1 MNNVT
6 ESPEEPAFSSIWHR
20 VLYMLLFV
28 VLYGIA
34 ELVVYAVAVFQ
45 LLWVIVNGSSN
56 PHLMTLGQGLS
67 LWVSQ
72 VFRFL
77 TFNSDD
83 LPYPFSPWPN

>member
-56 PHLMTLGQGLS
+56 PNLMTLGQGLS